1 MDHQEI
7 ILNELK
13 KYDFV
18 HNEIK
23 DLTEIRVKDGILYRF
38 SYQVL
43 KCVIK
48 YFEQE
53 AFRREIFY
61 YQLLGKLQIPT
72 IKLYD
77 STDTSIILE
86 DINNSNQYR
95 LGIKEDL
102 SNPKIALG
110 LINWYQKFHHQSS
123 IYLNEHPELLN
134 QLFNEYELITKDVV
148 LDLINKTDSKVY
160 GYWESFLI
168 EFDKIKSIINNQTN
182 CLTYN
187 DFYYTNFIVSNDEE
201 EVIMYDYNLLGK
213 GFKYSDIRNVSQS
226 LQGKAKEVFLN
237 HYIEYDQVEKEID
250 DVFSTLYGLYDAYKK
265 DIFPNW
271 AVEEL
276 NHIHNGNLEKNII
289 KLLDTIKNSH

>member
-86 DINNSNQYR
+86 DINNSNQYKHTF
-95 LGIKEDL
+95 LHFFLLQQYLQDNI
-102 SNPKIALG
+102 
-110 LINWYQKFHHQSS
+110 FHMYH
-123 IYLNEHPELLN
+123 IL
-134 QLFNEYELITKDVV
+134 
-148 LDLINKTDSKVY
+148 
-160 GYWESFLI
+160 
-168 EFDKIKSIINNQTN
+168 
-182 CLTYN
+182 C
-187 DFYYTNFIVSNDEE
+187 NF
-201 EVIMYDYNLLGK
+201 
-213 GFKYSDIRNVSQS
+213 
-226 LQGKAKEVFLN
+226 
-237 HYIEYDQVEKEID
+237 
-250 DVFSTLYGLYDAYKK
+250 
-265 DIFPNW
+265 
-271 AVEEL
+271 
-276 NHIHNGNLEKNII
+276 HI
-289 KLLDTIKNSH
+289 